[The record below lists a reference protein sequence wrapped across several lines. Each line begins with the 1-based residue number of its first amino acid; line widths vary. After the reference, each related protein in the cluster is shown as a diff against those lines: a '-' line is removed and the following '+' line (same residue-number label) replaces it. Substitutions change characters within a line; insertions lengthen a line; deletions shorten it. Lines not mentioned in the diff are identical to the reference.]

1 MACVFPTF
9 VTSEYTI
16 DEEFLVPLKM
26 ERYADVFRGL
36 SVDELRELTDER
48 LQSMG
53 VMIKGHRSRLLK
65 GVAAVV
71 NNELARDKALASER
85 HFREERRE
93 DLRRTIEE

>member
-26 ERYADVFRGL
+26 ERYADVFHGL

-65 GVAAVV
+65 AAQGRSRS
-71 NNELARDKALASER
+71 LKASQGCSKGSSW
-85 HFREERRE
+85 FR
-93 DLRRTIEE
+93 